1 MQFEIILGIQIMG
14 SVLMLVLLSKM
25 IQMKRQIE
33 HVIKEVE
40 GYIAFIT
47 EETEDKTDTNMADDV
62 QYKKEEPVYQAN
74 LVSKLTKESK
84 DTEQTQLIQAVLGEY
99 FP

>member
-47 EETEDKTDTNMADDV
+47 EETEDKPDTDMADDA

-74 LVSKLTKESK
+74 LVSKLKKESK